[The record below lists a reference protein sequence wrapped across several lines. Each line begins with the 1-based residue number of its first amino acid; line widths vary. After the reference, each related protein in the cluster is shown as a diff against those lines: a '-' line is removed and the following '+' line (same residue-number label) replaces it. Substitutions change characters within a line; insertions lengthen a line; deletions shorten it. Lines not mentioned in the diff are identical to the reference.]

1 MKVTMLPKV
10 PQVFPP
16 LVPLVL
22 DYHAQGDLHLDPLDQ
37 TKVIKY
43 QDLLVPF
50 LQVTVFGA
58 TQDGVVHIPEPAP
71 LRLVTIL

>member
-1 MKVTMLPKV
+1 MPKV
-10 PQVFPP
+10 ICTF
-16 LVPLVL
+16 
-22 DYHAQGDLHLDPLDQ
+22 GQ